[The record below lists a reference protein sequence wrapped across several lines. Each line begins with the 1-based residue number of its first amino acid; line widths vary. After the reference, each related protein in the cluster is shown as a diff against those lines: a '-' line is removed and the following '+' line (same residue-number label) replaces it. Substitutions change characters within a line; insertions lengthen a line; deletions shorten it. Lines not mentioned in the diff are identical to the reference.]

1 MNSAADDDFRIP
13 TITGEIIDRYR
24 QNYGLA
30 ATVTVTAQM
39 VQQHA
44 ELEQRLTEQLMNSQ
58 PDNRTAVWVESYDRL
73 YRDLPWLAGTSSPGD
88 TNADLEFS
96 HFLKLIPPGSSVIEI
111 GSGAGSLSRYLSEHG
126 RPCVATDITE
136 ERGGTRTG
144 DSVEWHVTD
153 GVNLDNYEEGR
164 RYDVVLSTQVI
175 EHLHPD
181 DVQRHFRGAFELLKP
196 GGFYVFNTPH
206 VFLGPADLSRVF
218 AYDRARFMHLKEYT
232 HAELGTLAE
241 RAGFGSLRA
250 VYVPPTRVR
259 AKLPFVLRGSW
270 LYRYLSVVER
280 FIGGTRVPKPILRAL
295 LFHCDVFLIAV
306 K

>member
-1 MNSAADDDFRIP
+1 MKSAADDDFRIP

-30 ATVTVTAQM
+30 STVTVTAQM

-196 GGFYVFNTPH
+196 GGLYVFNTPH

-232 HAELGTLAE
+232 HAELGTSAR
-241 RAGFGSLRA
+241 RAGFGRLRA
-250 VYVPPTRVR
+250 VYVPPIPVR
-259 AKLPFVLRGSW
+259 AKLPFMLRGRW
-270 LYRYLSVVER
+270 LYRYLTVMER
-280 FIGGTRVPKPILRAL
+280 LIGGKRVPKPILRAL
-295 LFHCDVFLIAV
+295 LFHCDVFVIAV